1 VKQRE
6 RTDDQESSGHIFLV
20 RVWPGEGMAGG
31 AQWRGKVQN
40 IVHGEASNFADLPA
54 LVDCLLAL
62 LPGQAE
68 GQVKSTEEEE
78 R

>member
-1 VKQRE
+1 M
-6 RTDDQESSGHIFLV
+6 G
-20 RVWPGEGMAGG
+20 GG

-54 LVDCLLAL
+54 LVNCLLAL